1 MGDTSTTGRGTL
13 RLSHYGY
20 AGLGY
25 AGVGHAVVAT
35 TAGLVHSSH
44 VGLCT
49 NAWGAAVPCLGKKKR
64 EAEAEAEAEAEPYVG
79 LGYAGLGYAGLGYSG
94 LGHAVV
100 GTHAGLIHS
109 SHVGLCTNN
118 WELLFPAKKLRC
130 DYSWG

>member
-1 MGDTSTTGRGTL
+1 MGKRDAEAEPY
-13 RLSHYGY
+13 YGY
-20 AGLGY
+20 AGLGC
-25 AGVGHAVVAT
+25 AGVGHAVVGT

-79 LGYAGLGYAGLGYSG
+79 LGYAGLGYAGLGCAGLGYSG

-100 GTHAGLIHS
+100 GAHAGLIHS

-118 WELLFPAKKLRC
+118 WGVAVPC
-130 DYSWG
+130 